1 MCVQYG
7 DEEENVVYP
16 AIQSVS
22 VTTALEGIACSDVT
36 AEDTIIL
43 CYVIITEDGDYSVTV
58 RVTNSVGSSQSVPYM
73 FDCEFN

>member
-1 MCVQYG
+1 M
-7 DEEENVVYP
+7 VYP
-16 AIQSVS
+16 VTQSVS
-22 VTTALEGIACSDVT
+22 VTTAPEGIACSDVT
-36 AEDTIIL
+36 AEDTR